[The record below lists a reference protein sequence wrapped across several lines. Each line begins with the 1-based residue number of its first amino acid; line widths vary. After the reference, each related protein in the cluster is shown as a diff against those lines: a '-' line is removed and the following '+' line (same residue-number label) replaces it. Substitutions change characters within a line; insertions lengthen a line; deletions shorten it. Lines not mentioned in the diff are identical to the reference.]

1 MLTIIEKLVDVV
13 CYIRQ
18 IVEVFGNNRNMIIC
32 TFGLLLLENQNSTII
47 WTKESKQTI
56 GLKDSERRQGRE
68 RLGEAGLSLRL
79 IVCHL

>member
-1 MLTIIEKLVDVV
+1 MLQIIEKLVDVV

-18 IVEVFGNNRNMIIC
+18 IVEVFGNNR
-32 TFGLLLLENQNSTII
+32 
-47 WTKESKQTI
+47 
-56 GLKDSERRQGRE
+56 LKDSERRQGRE